1 VRVNSLFIGNL
12 LIGSLLEIRASVRVD
27 GANLGGVGEEGRF
40 FIDMVPYWVM
50 YIVPTLVYILR
61 PMLTITLAYV
71 TDNQT
76 TAHRIAG
83 DLSSHV
89 NFFHVSV
96 GKANEGPVLA
106 DLIRDTEGPAIVLIS
121 LPIYIRSHHYDE
133 LQDEVISSQTS
144 LSNQREVMH
153 YVNFWEDR
161 YIKLRRPDEEM
172 EGGEAFTKYK
182 RKIRETSV
190 QVEELLHLIKDG
202 WALTETQFAANHY
215 QQLFIFAER
224 PKLWEEFKSFENSA
238 PMDLSGIP
246 GLEMLGTAN
255 QETEEAGTQVQ
266 SEVSKVPPAEETTA
280 SAESE
285 IPPQHPPEEA
295 PKQMTE
301 PLQQTTANHQ
311 PPTANE
317 QQITEHEM
325 SPEEQ
330 ANVWIERAWSM
341 HDEGDPASGLELL
354 NAGRDALPDHHKLHY
369 HYALLLATS
378 TEDAAAARRET
389 EALLAKNPDHP
400 DALYLNGELYLSG
413 GNFQQ
418 ARDNWEQLSDNE
430 PFYPDL
436 NYRLGILLAEHF
448 PKDYLDA
455 AAYLRRATKDK
466 EPNPDAFYRYALMLA
481 GPVGR
486 PRKAVKVLRKGLALD
501 ATHAYA
507 QYELAVLLHQRGDF
521 QGASVAFNT
530 ATTLNPAFNTA
541 ANRKAFAAIPLVTA
555 ATPAEEDALAA
566 LKQNIA
572 SLEAMIA
579 ERDKAPEPTP
589 EPADP
594 PKKGVGKT
602 VLISGAT
609 SGIGRATARCL
620 AAEGFRL
627 ILLGRRKER
636 LEELGKE
643 LLEAH
648 ETETLLIKLDVTNR
662 EDVTNLPNHFPDS
675 WRTIDFLINN
685 AGKAKGV
692 DPIHEGQLDHWDEM
706 IDVNL
711 KGLLYLTRAVSPAMV
726 ERGAG
731 MIVNVCSTAGKEV
744 YPNGNVYC
752 ATKHAV
758 DALTRAMRLDL
769 VKHGI
774 RVGQICPAMVE
785 ETEFSVV
792 RYDGDTEKAKIYEDF
807 QPLRSPDVAK
817 AVEFMITQPP
827 HVNVLDMVIQ
837 GTQQASSTVV
847 DRSGRDRFAEEE

>member
-1 VRVNSLFIGNL
+1 
-12 LIGSLLEIRASVRVD
+12 
-27 GANLGGVGEEGRF
+27 
-40 FIDMVPYWVM
+40 
-50 YIVPTLVYILR
+50 
-61 PMLTITLAYV
+61 MLTITLAYV

-89 NFFHVSV
+89 SFVHVSV

-106 DLIRDTEGPAIVLIS
+106 DLLADTEGPAIILVSDDFLTNPNCMLRGHEIFGSNREVL
-121 LPIYIRSHHYDE
+121 PVFIRSHTYDE
-133 LQDEVISSQTS
+133 LQDEVISTQTS
-144 LSNQREVMH
+144 LTNQREVMH

-161 YIKLRRPDEEM
+161 YIKLRQPDEEM
-172 EGGEAFTKYK
+172 GNGEAFTKYK
-182 RKIRETSV
+182 RKIRETSI
-190 QVEELLHLIKDG
+190 QVEALLHLIKDG
-202 WALTETQFAANHY
+202 WALTEAQFAANYYH
-215 QQLFIFAER
+215 QLFIFAER
-224 PKLWEEFKSFENSA
+224 PKLWEEFKSFEKAA

-246 GLEMLGTAN
+246 GLEMLGNAKQDEEVQNLAEQEGEYTQVQGEVLGTPSPEKPSPPSETETPPPPTPTKEPTSPMTAN
-255 QETEEAGTQVQ
+255 QDLTEQATSSNQTDLPGA
-266 SEVSKVPPAEETTA
+266 PA
-280 SAESE
+280 SN
-285 IPPQHPPEEA
+285 
-295 PKQMTE
+295 E
-301 PLQQTTANHQ
+301 PTGL
-311 PPTANE
+311 
-317 QQITEHEM
+317 EM

-341 HDEGDPASGLELL
+341 HDEGDAASGLELL
-354 NAGRDALPDHHKLHY
+354 NAGRDALPGHHKLHY
-369 HYALLLATS
+369 HYALLLATA

-389 EALLAKNPDHP
+389 EALLVKNPNHP
-400 DALYLNGELYLSG
+400 DALYLNGELHLTATNY
-413 GNFQQ
+413 QE

-436 NYRLGILLAEHF
+436 NYRLGILIAEHF
-448 PKDYLDA
+448 PKDYLEA
-455 AAYLRRATKDK
+455 SAYLRRATKDK
-466 EPNPDAFYRYALMLA
+466 NPNPDAFYRYALLLA
-481 GPVGR
+481 GPADR
-486 PRKAVKVLRKGLALD
+486 QRKAIKVLREGLVLD
-501 ATHAYA
+501 PTHAYA
-507 QYELAVLLHQRGDF
+507 QYELAVLLHKTGELD
-521 QGASVAFNT
+521 GAKIAFNT
-530 ATTLNPAFNTA
+530 ATTLNPAFNTE
-541 ANRKAFAAIPLVTA
+541 ANRKAFAAAPLFA
-555 ATPAEEDALAA
+555 SATPAEEDALTA

-579 ERDKAPEPTP
+579 ERSKAPEPA
-589 EPADP
+589 PAPAAP
-594 PKKGVGKT
+594 PKKGTGKT

-627 ILLGRRKER
+627 VLLGRRKER
-636 LEELGKE
+636 LEELAAE
-643 LLEAH
+643 LAEAH

-662 EDVTNLPNHFPDS
+662 EDVSNLPNLFPEA
-675 WRTIDFLINN
+675 WQTIDFLINN
-685 AGKAKGV
+685 AGKAKGA
-692 DPIHEGQLDHWDEM
+692 DPIHVGKLDHWDEM

-711 KGLLYLTRAVSPAMV
+711 KGLLYLTRAISPAMV

-807 QPLRSPDVAK
+807 QPLRSPDVAE
-817 AVEFMITQPP
+817 AISFMITQPA
-827 HVNVLDMVIQ
+827 HINILDMVLQ

-847 DRSGRDRFAEEE
+847 DRSGREKYAEEE

>member
-1 VRVNSLFIGNL
+1 
-12 LIGSLLEIRASVRVD
+12 
-27 GANLGGVGEEGRF
+27 
-40 FIDMVPYWVM
+40 
-50 YIVPTLVYILR
+50 
-61 PMLTITLAYV
+61 MLTITLAYV
-71 TDNQT
+71 ADNQT

-83 DLSSHV
+83 DLASHV
-89 NFFHVSV
+89 NFAHLSV

-121 LPIYIRSHHYDE
+121 DDFLTNPNCMLRGHEVFGSGREVLPVFIRSHTYDE
-133 LQDEVISSQTS
+133 LQDEVISTQTS
-144 LSNQREVMH
+144 LTNQREVMH

-161 YIKLRRPDEEM
+161 YIKLRRPDDEM
-172 EGGEAFTKYK
+172 GSGEAFTKYK

-224 PKLWEEFKSFENSA
+224 PKLWEEFKTFENAA

-246 GLEMLGTAN
+246 GLEMLGNATQKEGDGA
-255 QETEEAGTQVQ
+255 QVQ
-266 SEVSKVPPAEETTA
+266 GELPEPPD
-280 SAESE
+280 
-285 IPPQHPPEEA
+285 HPL
-295 PKQMTE
+295 TE
-301 PLQQTTANHQ
+301 P
-311 PPTANE
+311 PPTEPPN
-317 QQITEHEM
+317 HEM

-330 ANVWIERAWSM
+330 ANIWIERAWSM
-341 HDEGDPASGLELL
+341 HDEGDAASGLELL

-400 DALYLNGELYLSG
+400 DALYLNGELYLAA
-413 GNFQQ
+413 GNHQL
-418 ARDNWEQLSDNE
+418 ARDNWEQLSDTE

-436 NYRLGILLAEHF
+436 NYRLGILLADHF

-486 PRKAVKVLRKGLALD
+486 PRKAVKVLRKGLTLAP
-501 ATHAYA
+501 THAYA
-507 QYELAVLLHQRGDF
+507 QYELAVLLHQGGDYA
-521 QGASVAFNT
+521 GARLAFDT
-530 ATTLNPAFNTA
+530 ATNLNPAFNTE

-579 ERDKAPEPTP
+579 ERDKAPEPD
-589 EPADP
+589 PAPAAP
-594 PKKGVGKT
+594 PKKGSGKT

-636 LEELGKE
+636 LEELGAE

-662 EDVTNLPNHFPDS
+662 EDVTKLPTHFPGA
-675 WRTIDFLINN
+675 WQNIDFLINN

-692 DPIHEGQLDHWDEM
+692 DPIHQGQLDHWDEM

-711 KGLLYLTRAVSPAMV
+711 KGLLYLTRAISPLMV
-726 ERGAG
+726 ERGSG

-817 AVEFMITQPP
+817 AIGFMITQPA

-847 DRSGRDRFAEEE
+847 DRSGRGKYAEEE

>member
-1 VRVNSLFIGNL
+1 
-12 LIGSLLEIRASVRVD
+12 
-27 GANLGGVGEEGRF
+27 
-40 FIDMVPYWVM
+40 
-50 YIVPTLVYILR
+50 
-61 PMLTITLAYV
+61 MLTITLAYV
-71 TDNQT
+71 ADNQT

-83 DLSSHV
+83 DLASHV
-89 NFFHVSV
+89 NFLHVSV

-106 DLIRDTEGPAIVLIS
+106 DLIQDTEGPAIVLIS
-121 LPIYIRSHHYDE
+121 DNFLTNPNCMLRGHEIFGSGREVLPIFIRSHTYDE
-133 LQDEVISSQTS
+133 LQDEVISTQTS
-144 LSNQREVMH
+144 LANQREVMH

-161 YIKLRRPDEEM
+161 YIKLRRPDDEM
-172 EGGEAFTKYK
+172 GSGEAFTKYK

-202 WALTETQFAANHY
+202 WALTEMQFAANHY

-224 PKLWEEFKSFENSA
+224 PKLWEEFKSFENAA

-246 GLEMLGTAN
+246 GLEMLGNAN
-255 QETEEAGTQVQ
+255 GEEEEARPPVQ
-266 SEVSKVPPAEETTA
+266 SEVPKILPTEANLA
-280 SAESE
+280 
-285 IPPQHPPEEA
+285 PPEPQA
-295 PKQMTE
+295 PTRPTLEEPTKPMTNT
-301 PLQQTTANHQ
+301 PQPTTDNGQRTTDNQQPA
-311 PPTANE
+311 PD
-317 QQITEHEM
+317 HEI

-330 ANVWIERAWSM
+330 VNIWIERAWSM
-341 HDEGDPASGLELL
+341 HDEGDAASGLELL

-400 DALYLNGELYLSG
+400 DALYLNGELYLAA
-413 GNFQQ
+413 GNYQH
-418 ARDNWEQLSDNE
+418 ARDNWEQLSDTT

-436 NYRLGILLAEHF
+436 NYRLGILLADHF
-448 PKDYLDA
+448 PNDHLDA

-481 GPVGR
+481 GPVDR
-486 PRKAVKVLRKGLALD
+486 PRKAVKVLRKGLALNP
-501 ATHAYA
+501 THAYA
-507 QYELAVLLHQRGDF
+507 HYELAVLLHQQGDHA
-521 QGASVAFNT
+521 GARLAFGT
-530 ATTLNPAFNTA
+530 AATLNPAFNTE
-541 ANRKAFAAIPLVTA
+541 ANRKAFASVPRISA

-566 LKQNIA
+566 
-572 SLEAMIA
+572 
-579 ERDKAPEPTP
+579 
-589 EPADP
+589 
-594 PKKGVGKT
+594 
-602 VLISGAT
+602 
-609 SGIGRATARCL
+609 GIGRATARCL

-636 LEELGKE
+636 LEELGAE

-662 EDVTNLPNHFPDS
+662 KDVTNLPTLFPNS
-675 WRTIDFLINN
+675 WQNIDFLINN

-692 DPIHEGQLDHWDEM
+692 DPIQEGQLDHWDEM

-711 KGLLYLTRAVSPAMV
+711 KGLLYLTRAISPAMV
-726 ERGAG
+726 ERGSG

-792 RYDGDTEKAKIYEDF
+792 RYDGDAEKAKIYEDF

-817 AVEFMITQPP
+817 AIEFMITQPT
-827 HVNVLDMVIQ
+827 HVNILDMVIQ

-847 DRSGRDRFAEEE
+847 DRSGRDKYAEEE

>member
-1 VRVNSLFIGNL
+1 
-12 LIGSLLEIRASVRVD
+12 
-27 GANLGGVGEEGRF
+27 
-40 FIDMVPYWVM
+40 
-50 YIVPTLVYILR
+50 
-61 PMLTITLAYV
+61 MLTITLAYV

-83 DLSSHV
+83 DLASHV
-89 NFFHVSV
+89 NFVHVSV

-106 DLIRDTEGPAIVLIS
+106 DLLKDQEGPVVVLVS
-121 LPIYIRSHHYDE
+121 DEFLTNPNCMLRGVEVFGPGREVLPVFIRSHSYDE
-133 LQDEVISSQTS
+133 LQDEVISRQTS
-144 LSNQREVMH
+144 LSNQRDVMH
-153 YVNFWEDR
+153 YVNYWQDR
-161 YIKLRRPDEEM
+161 YIKLRRPDDDL
-172 EGGEAFTKYK
+172 GAGEAFVKYK

-190 QVEELLHLIKDG
+190 QMEELLHLIKDG

-215 QQLFIFAER
+215 HQLFIFAER
-224 PKLWEEFKSFENSA
+224 PRLWEEFKSFEDSA

-246 GLEMLGTAN
+246 GLEMLGTAPGDTEDDPEHN
-255 QETEEAGTQVQ
+255 NAAQTQVPADVFEEQSEEAPVFTPNTDPMTNTPP
-266 SEVSKVPPAEETTA
+266 VPEPAEEDA
-280 SAESE
+280 AEAFSVSPPAPGEVSA
-285 IPPQHPPEEA
+285 
-295 PKQMTE
+295 
-301 PLQQTTANHQ
+301 
-311 PPTANE
+311 
-317 QQITEHEM
+317 
-325 SPEEQ
+325 EEQ
-330 ANVWIERAWSM
+330 ANIWIERAWSM
-341 HDEGDPASGLELL
+341 HDEGDTASAMELL

-400 DALYLNGELYLSG
+400 DALYLNGELYLAAG
-413 GNFQQ
+413 AYQH

-436 NYRLGILLAEHF
+436 NYRLGTLLADHF
-448 PKDYLDA
+448 PEDYLDA

-466 EPNPDAFYRYALMLA
+466 EPNPDAFYRYALLLA

-486 PRKAVKVLRKGLALD
+486 TGKAVKVLRRGLALD
-501 ATHAYA
+501 PTHAYA
-507 QYELAVLLHQRGDF
+507 QYELAVLLHQRGDYE
-521 QGASVAFNT
+521 GARVAFRT
-530 ATTLNPAFNTA
+530 ATNLNPAFNTA
-541 ANRKAFAAIPLVTA
+541 ANRKAFAAVPVVTA

-579 ERDKAPEPTP
+579 ERDRTPEPTP
-589 EPADP
+589 APAP
-594 PKKGVGKT
+594 APKKGDGKT

-609 SGIGRATARCL
+609 SGIGRATARRL

-627 ILLGRRKER
+627 ILLGRRRER
-636 LEELGKE
+636 LEELGAE
-643 LLEAH
+643 LLAAH
-648 ETETLLIKLDVTNR
+648 QTETLLLKIDVTHR
-662 EDVTNLPNHFPDS
+662 EDVSNIYKHLPAAWEN
-675 WRTIDFLINN
+675 IDVLVNN

-692 DPIHEGQLDHWDEM
+692 DPIHEGRLDHWDEM

-711 KGLLYLTRAVSPAMV
+711 KGLLYLTRAISPAMV
-726 ERGAG
+726 GRGSG
-731 MIVNVCSTAGKEV
+731 MIINVCSTAGKEV

-769 VKHGI
+769 VKYGI

-807 QPLRSPDVAK
+807 QPLRSPDVA
-817 AVEFMITQPP
+817 AAIEFMITQPA
-827 HVNVLDMVIQ
+827 HVNILDMVLQ

-847 DRSGRDRFAEEE
+847 HRSGRAQYAEEE